1 MIDKTRLHLIL
12 KEYKKDFPKLFWT
25 SKTQNEK
32 YKWIAVKHFQDNW
45 DIDAPDFLEMFT
57 RATAKTEN
65 LLAAMNYFPRGMI
78 MAFCKV
84 APEEVR
90 NMFRDLFDES
100 KSVVTRVETF
110 IKESERLRVKYK
122 PEDDWKAHYQNT
134 NSVTT
139 YLWLR
144 YPDKYYIYKYSEC
157 KAVASELD
165 NSYKPTKGAKP
176 ETLLGSIKLYDEIA
190 EYLATDSELVSM
202 LRDSLDD
209 TCYPDTTLRTL
220 AIDVGFYISRYYR
233 DKDNK
238 KDLSGWWPSLDE
250 YNPNLTKDDWKKYI
264 LEIEKPGHPCPMT
277 MLKAMMEIGG
287 EASCKKL
294 VKEFG
299 GTTSGYI
306 GCAVNLGKRVKKYFN
321 LPPCMDGDKERYF
334 PFPFFGKEF
343 YDEEGH
349 QYVYKIRPELF
360 EALKEIDL
368 SDVSPY
374 YDEEDDEDMKS
385 NITKNTILYGP
396 PGTGKTYNTV
406 CYAVAIVENKNL
418 EEIMAKA
425 SEEGGYYEVFSRY
438 NEYKSQGLIEFTTF
452 HQSYGYEE
460 FIEGIKP
467 VTDSADEEDQTD
479 IKYDIVDGIFK
490 EFCNRVDNSV
500 IKNQE
505 NELGLNKNPT
515 VWKVSMWSTG
525 DNPIRTE
532 CMENGHIRI
541 GWDDYGP
548 EITSETDFSKFGG
561 RNVLNNFIY
570 KMKVGDIVLSCYS
583 STTVDAVGIV
593 TGEYEWNGEYED
605 LNRVRKVNWLVKG
618 INENIVE
625 MNGGTVFTLSSVY
638 KAKVSVADALSI
650 VEKYSPVYANDN
662 VKQQNKVFI
671 IDEINRGNISKIFGE
686 LITLVEPSKRVGA
699 DEGIKAVLPY
709 SKKPFG
715 IPENIYILGTMNTA
729 DRSIATLD
737 TALRRRFDFVEM
749 MPDTKVLEGIE
760 FDGINISAMLEKMNE
775 RIAVLF
781 DREHTIGHAYFIG
794 LKDSP
799 DMETLANIFKNKVIP
814 LLQEYFYEDYER
826 IRLVLAD
833 NQVSETEEQFIIAET
848 VDSVALF
855 GNSEIDILD
864 DTKRYIINDN
874 AFENADAYIKI
885 YNI

>member
-84 APEEVR
+84 APEDVR
-90 NMFRDLFDES
+90 KMFRELFDES
-100 KSVVTRVETF
+100 KSVVTRVENF
-110 IKESERLRVKYK
+110 IKESERLRVTYK

-176 ETLLGSIKLYDEIA
+176 ETLLGAIKLYDEIA
-190 EYLATDSELVSM
+190 EYIATDSELVNLM
-202 LRDSLDD
+202 RNSLDD
-209 TCYPDTTLRTL
+209 TCYPDANFRTL
-220 AIDVGFYISRYYR
+220 AIDVGFYISRYYS
-233 DKDNK
+233 K
-238 KDLSGWWPSLDE
+238 G
-250 YNPNLTKDDWKKYI
+250 
-264 LEIEKPGHPCPMT
+264 EKPFMT
-277 MLKAMMEIGG
+277 KVDHAWYVGAVIDDVDMLDTFIAEGRWENGYEDKHLDDVLNMKPGDKIAIKSSYTKKKVPFKTNGAYVSVMGIKAIGTVLENKG
-287 EASCKKL
+287 DGRNVKVKWEKVFDP
-294 VKEFG
+294 VKEWYFF
-299 GTTSGYI
+299 TMRSVLWYVDRKEEFWGY
-306 GCAVNLGKRVKKYFN
+306 GALLDFTFADVEQDYEKFLSMPGW
-321 LPPCMDGDKERYF
+321 KEQYGF
-334 PFPFFGKEF
+334 ELT
-343 YDEEGH
+343 DENS
-349 QYVYKIRPELF
+349 
-360 EALKEIDL
+360 EIMT
-368 SDVSPY
+368 DVA
-374 YDEEDDEDMKS
+374 
-385 NITKNTILYGP
+385 KNTILYGP

-406 CYAVAIVENKNL
+406 CYAVAVVENKLL
-418 EEIMAKA
+418 EDVISEA
-425 SEEGGYYEVFSRY
+425 SIGDGYEAVFSRY
-438 NEYKSQGLIEFTTF
+438 NVYKEHGLIAFTTF

-467 VTDSADEEDQTD
+467 VINDAENSD
-479 IKYDIVDGIFK
+479 IKYAVTNGVFK
-490 EFCNRVDNSV
+490 DFCEQAETINPQNR
-500 IKNQE
+500 
-505 NELGLNKNPT
+505 
-515 VWKVSMWSTG
+515 
-525 DNPIRTE
+525 
-532 CMENGHIRI
+532 
-541 GWDDYGP
+541 
-548 EITSETDFSKFGG
+548 
-561 RNVLNNFIY
+561 
-570 KMKVGDIVLSCYS
+570 
-583 STTVDAVGIV
+583 
-593 TGEYEWNGEYED
+593 
-605 LNRVRKVNWLVKG
+605 
-618 INENIVE
+618 
-625 MNGGTVFTLSSVY
+625 
-638 KAKVSVADALSI
+638 
-650 VEKYSPVYANDN
+650 
-662 VKQQNKVFI
+662 VFI

-715 IPENIYILGTMNTA
+715 IPENVYILGTMNTA

-749 MPDTKVLEGIE
+749 MPNTKVLEGIE
-760 FDGINISAMLEKMNE
+760 VDCVNISVMLEKINE
-775 RIAVLF
+775 RISVLF

-799 DMETLANIFKNKVIP
+799 DMETLANIFRNKVIP

-833 NQVSETEEQFIIAET
+833 NQVSETEKQFIIAET

-874 AFENADAYIKI
+874 AFENADAYMKI
-885 YNI
+885 YSI